1 VHVPETNPH
10 DDDSFFE
17 GEKTIDD
24 RIEMLLKEAEPPLF
38 EACGQRK
45 NSPLSSV
52 LMLLNV
58 CTIHQVTNTFQDR
71 LFRLFLENNVMLK
84 SKYERRKLVNNLGI
98 NYTSIHACEQ
108 RCILYC
114 KEGKDLLVCLICK
127 VGQYVESSETI
138 PCKVLRHFP
147 LIPHLK
153 RMYQCKNITQL
164 M

>member
-58 CTIHQVTNTFQDR
+58 CTIHQVTNTFQVLD
-71 LFRLFLENNVMLK
+71 
-84 SKYERRKLVNNLGI
+84 
-98 NYTSIHACEQ
+98 
-108 RCILYC
+108 
-114 KEGKDLLVCLICK
+114 CLD
-127 VGQYVESSETI
+127 YS
-138 PCKVLRHFP
+138 
-147 LIPHLK
+147 
-153 RMYQCKNITQL
+153 
-164 M
+164 